1 MTTPAAADP
10 NPDHDR
16 GAAVANTGPGSN
28 AGGGAGGMRALT
40 LATVFAAA
48 SGYLVMLIAGRA
60 LGPADYPL
68 FATYWGA
75 FFALGGV
82 ANGLMQE
89 TTRAV
94 RSARTAGAFGGGRA
108 GHDSVDDA
116 GGAAAASGVRVRL
129 LPAGLLLGLALAG
142 AVALSTPGWPAVGLP
157 TFSGAGVA
165 IMAFGILGF
174 SLQAAT
180 AGALSGTE
188 RWGLYAVLLTVDAT
202 LRLAVAGIAW
212 WLGDAGL
219 GFALATVAGAIT
231 WALMVALSPATR
243 TALASAVDVDRG
255 HFWRNTSTA
264 MLASA
269 GTSAL
274 VTGFP
279 LFVTATVR
287 DSDPAPLV
295 GAVILAITLTRA
307 PLLVPLTSFQSAII
321 VYFVERRFQ
330 GPRTLAAPLGLVTA
344 VGVVGAGAA
353 WLLGPWL
360 IRVLFGAEFELP
372 GAVLAALTAASVGTA
387 ALMVTGNAALAFDR
401 HLLYNSGWWIA
412 VLAAAALLAVL
423 PGPLDVRAAI
433 ALLAGPGIGVAV
445 HVVGLAVTA
454 SRPRSHTS
462 PRPRPDPG
470 IEERAT

>member
-1 MTTPAAADP
+1 MPQPATAEPAPTTG
-10 NPDHDR
+10 R
-16 GAAVANTGPGSN
+16 GA
-28 AGGGAGGMRALT
+28 AGGMRALT
-40 LATVFAAA
+40 LATLFAAA

-89 TTRAV
+89 VTRAV
-94 RSARTAGAFGGGRA
+94 RSARGSEETGTGPARPPRSA
-108 GHDSVDDA
+108 
-116 GGAAAASGVRVRL
+116 VRL
-129 LPAGLLLGLALAG
+129 LPAGLILGLVLA
-142 AVALSTPGWPAVGLP
+142 AVVAASSPAWPSLGLP
-157 TFSGAGVA
+157 TFSGVGVA

-174 SLQAAT
+174 TLQAAT

-188 RWGLYAVLLTVDAT
+188 RWGLYAVLLTVDAA
-202 LRLAVAGIAW
+202 LRLSVAGVAW

-219 GFALATVAGAIT
+219 GFAVATVAGAVT
-231 WALMVALSPATR
+231 WALLVVLSPATR
-243 TALASAVDVDRG
+243 DALSSAVDAGRRR
-255 HFWRNTSTA
+255 FWRNTGAA

-287 DSDPAPLV
+287 PDDPAPLV

-321 VYFVERRFQ
+321 VYFVQRRAS
-330 GPRTLAAPLGLVTA
+330 GPRSLALPLALVTA
-344 VGVVGAGAA
+344 VGIVGAAA
-353 WLLGPWL
+353 AYLVGPWL
-360 IRVLFGAEFELP
+360 IRVLFGGDFELP

-401 HLLYNSGWWIA
+401 HLLYNSGWWVA
-412 VLAAAALLAVL
+412 VAAAAALLVAV

-433 ALLAGPGIGVAV
+433 ALLAGPGVGVAV
-445 HVVGLAVTA
+445 HVVGLVMA
-454 SRPRSHTS
+454 SRGR
-462 PRPRPDPG
+462 G
-470 IEERAT
+470 AAA

>member
-1 MTTPAAADP
+1 
-10 NPDHDR
+10 
-16 GAAVANTGPGSN
+16 
-28 AGGGAGGMRALT
+28 MRALT
-40 LATVFAAA
+40 FATLFAAA

-60 LGPADYPL
+60 LGPADYPM

-94 RSARTAGAFGGGRA
+94 RSARNIADRAGAGA
-108 GHDSVDDA
+108 GAGSIDDDDDV
-116 GGAAAASGVRVRL
+116 GNISGPPAPFPPTGPRGRL
-129 LPAGLLLGLALAG
+129 LPAGLVLGLALA
-142 AVALSTPGWPAVGLP
+142 ALVVVSTPAWTPVGLP

-188 RWGLYAVLLTVDAT
+188 RWGLYAVLLTVDAA
-202 LRLAVAGIAW
+202 LRLTVAGVAW
-212 WLGDAGL
+212 WLGDAAL
-219 GFALATVAGAIT
+219 GFAVATVVGAVT
-231 WALMVALSPATR
+231 WALLIGLSPGTR
-243 TALASAVDVDRG
+243 SALASALDVGRG
-255 HFWRNTSTA
+255 RFWRNTGTA

-279 LFVTATVR
+279 LFVTATAR
-287 DSDPAPLV
+287 PTDPAPLV

-321 VYFVERRFQ
+321 VFFVVRRAR
-330 GPRTLAAPLGLVTA
+330 GPRTLALPLAAVAA
-344 VGVVGAGAA
+344 VGVLGAGAA
-353 WLLGPWL
+353 WLVGPWL
-360 IRVLFGAEFELP
+360 IRVLFGAEFELS

-401 HLLYNSGWWIA
+401 HLLYNVGWWIA
-412 VLAAAALLAVL
+412 VGAAAALLVAV
-423 PGPLDVRAAI
+423 PGELDVRAAI
-433 ALLAGPGIGVAV
+433 ALLAGPGIGVLV
-445 HVVGLAVTA
+445 HVAGLVVVANTD
-454 SRPRSHTS
+454 RPGAH
-462 PRPRPDPG
+462 P
-470 IEERAT
+470 

>member
-1 MTTPAAADP
+1 MVSPDPAEAAPTTA
-10 NPDHDR
+10 R
-16 GAAVANTGPGSN
+16 GAT
-28 AGGGAGGMRALT
+28 GGMRALT
-40 LATVFAAA
+40 LATLFAAA

-89 TTRAV
+89 ATRAV
-94 RSARTAGAFGGGRA
+94 RSARQLAGGTGPLGG
-108 GHDSVDDA
+108 VDDDGIGSIDGPGSA
-116 GGAAAASGVRVRL
+116 FPPPGPRVRL
-129 LPAGLLLGLALAG
+129 LTAGLVLGLALAA
-142 AVALSTPGWPAVGLP
+142 AVVLSTPAWAPVGLP

-180 AGALSGTE
+180 AGALSGSE
-188 RWGLYAVLLTVDAT
+188 RWGLYAVLLTVDAA

-212 WLGDAGL
+212 WLGDAGM
-219 GFALATVAGAIT
+219 GFAIATVVGAIT
-231 WALMVALSPATR
+231 WALLVALSPTTR
-243 TALASAVDVDRG
+243 AALASAVDVGRG
-255 HFWRNTSTA
+255 RFWRNTGTA

-279 LFVTATVR
+279 LFVTATAR
-287 DSDPAPLV
+287 PTDPAPLL

-321 VYFVERRFQ
+321 VYFVERRSR
-330 GPRTLAAPLGLVTA
+330 GPRALAPPLAAVTA
-344 VGVVGAGAA
+344 VGVLGAGAA
-353 WLLGPWL
+353 WLVGPWL
-360 IRVLFGAEFELP
+360 IRVLFGAEFELS
-372 GAVLAALTAASVGTA
+372 GVVLAALTAASVGTA

-401 HLLYNSGWWIA
+401 HLLYNVGWWVA
-412 VLAAAALLAVL
+412 VIAAAALLVAV
-423 PGPLDVRAAI
+423 PGAVDVRAAI
-433 ALLAGPGIGVAV
+433 ALLAGPGVGVLV
-445 HVVGLAVTA
+445 HVVGLVVVDTS
-454 SRPRSHTS
+454 SRPGART
-462 PRPRPDPG
+462 
-470 IEERAT
+470 

>member
-1 MTTPAAADP
+1 MTTPAATEP
-10 NPDHDR
+10 TPT
-16 GAAVANTGPGSN
+16 TGRS
-28 AGGGAGGMRALT
+28 AAGGMRALT
-40 LATVFAAA
+40 LATLFAAA
-48 SGYLVMLIAGRA
+48 SGYLVMLVAGRA

-89 TTRAV
+89 VTRAV
-94 RSARTAGAFGGGRA
+94 RSARGGGT
-108 GHDSVDDA
+108 GTV
-116 GGAAAASGVRVRL
+116 GARPPRSAVRL
-129 LPAGLLLGLALAG
+129 LPAGLTLGLVLAA
-142 AVALSTPGWPAVGLP
+142 AVAVSAPAWPALGLP
-157 TFSGAGVA
+157 TFSGVGVA
-165 IMAFGILGF
+165 VMAFGILGF
-174 SLQAAT
+174 TLQAAT

-188 RWGLYAVLLTVDAT
+188 RWGLYAVLLTVDAAV
-202 LRLAVAGIAW
+202 RLAVAGVAW
-212 WLGDAGL
+212 WLGDTGL
-219 GFALATVAGAIT
+219 GFAVATVAGAVT
-231 WALMVALSPATR
+231 WALLIALSPATR
-243 TALASAVDVDRG
+243 DALASAVDADRRR
-255 HFWRNTSTA
+255 FWRNTGAA

-287 DSDPAPLV
+287 ADDPAPLV

-321 VYFVERRFQ
+321 VYFVQRRAR
-330 GPRTLAAPLGLVTA
+330 GPRSLAAPLGLVTA
-344 VGVVGAGAA
+344 VGIVGAGAA
-353 WLLGPWL
+353 WLVGPWL
-360 IRVLFGAEFELP
+360 IRVLFGGDFELP

-401 HLLYNSGWWIA
+401 HLLYNAGWWVA
-412 VLAAAALLAVL
+412 VVAAAALLVAV

-445 HVVGLAVTA
+445 HVTGLAVTA
-454 SRPRSHTS
+454 RHPET
-462 PRPRPDPG
+462 D
-470 IEERAT
+470 A

>member
-1 MTTPAAADP
+1 MATPAAADP
-10 NPDHDR
+10 TPT
-16 GAAVANTGPGSN
+16 TGHR
-28 AGGGAGGMRALT
+28 AAGGMRALT
-40 LATVFAAA
+40 LATLFAAA
-48 SGYLVMLIAGRA
+48 SGYLVMVVAGRT

-89 TTRAV
+89 ATRAV
-94 RSARTAGAFGGGRA
+94 RSARDGAGPGGGP
-108 GHDSVDDA
+108 
-116 GGAAAASGVRVRL
+116 GGGNGGVPAPGPRVRL
-129 LPAGLLLGLALAG
+129 LPAGLLLGLGLA
-142 AVALSTPGWPAVGLP
+142 AVVVLSAPAWPALGLP

-174 SLQAAT
+174 TLLAAT

-188 RWGLYAVLLTVDAT
+188 RWRLDAVLLTVDAA
-202 LRLAVAGIAW
+202 LRLVVAGVAW

-219 GFALATVAGAIT
+219 GFALATVAGTLT
-231 WALMVALSPATR
+231 WALMIALSPAAR
-243 TALASAVDVDRG
+243 AALASALDVGRG
-255 HFWRNTSTA
+255 RFWRNTGAA

-269 GTSAL
+269 GTSVL

-287 DSDPAPLV
+287 ASDPAPLV

-321 VYFVERRFQ
+321 VYFVQRRAS
-330 GPRTLAAPLGLVTA
+330 GPRALVAPLGLVTA
-344 VGVVGAGAA
+344 IGIVGAGAA
-353 WLLGPWL
+353 WLVGPWL

-387 ALMVTGNAALAFDR
+387 ALMVTGNATLAFDR
-401 HLLYNSGWWIA
+401 HLLYNTGWWVA
-412 VLAAAALLAVL
+412 VLAALLLLVAV
-423 PGPLDVRAAI
+423 PAPLDVRSAI
-433 ALLAGPGIGVAV
+433 ALLAGPGLGVVV
-445 HVVGLAVTA
+445 HVAGLVVAA
-454 SRPRSHTS
+454 RPA
-462 PRPRPDPG
+462 
-470 IEERAT
+470 RATPARHAA